1 MDDYHLLPGSP
12 LIEAGN
18 PASPAAGA
26 LDLDGG
32 TRAVDGNGDCII
44 RRDVGAD
51 EFVTAPPNCSS
62 PAAAPLPLAP
72 GSTTTRRCP
81 KGKKLKRVKGKR
93 KCVRKKRKK

>member
-18 PASPAAGA
+18 PDPPAAGA

-32 TRAVDGNGDCII
+32 MRAVDGNGDCTV

-51 EFVTAPPNCSS
+51 EFVTAPPDCSS
-62 PAAAPLPLAP
+62 PPAATPAATAPAP
-72 GSTTTRRCP
+72 RRCK
-81 KGKKLKRVKGKR
+81 KGQKLKKG
-93 KCVRKKRKK
+93 KCVRKRRRKK